1 VRLVGNADRL
11 ACATERNAAP
21 GVALRRRLI
30 FAIFQDFVS
39 NARHM
44 RILKTWFFLCIFS
57 FLCLAAT
64 PAADTNAEN
73 QVIQAALQP
82 SALETNLQHL
92 TDEIGGRVPGTLAMQ
107 HAIEWGVQALTA
119 AGADSVHTEGF
130 TIPNSWA
137 EGATEMTAT
146 TSYEIGAK
154 VGGTVL
160 SVFRVRAVSV
170 AWAPALAPAKHIPVA
185 DVGEGTEADFKK
197 AGDISGKLLLV
208 HTTVLKTWDDL
219 SDEYTKAPPIIDQA
233 VKGKA
238 KAIAFMASREHDIL
252 YRFTNSG
259 EGEIDQLPTVIVAR
273 EDGLRMARL
282 LAAGRMVW
290 ADLSIPN
297 QIGGPIR
304 SANVIAEI
312 KGSEKPDEFV
322 ILGAHL
328 DSWELGTGALDDGCN
343 AALVVDALRAI
354 KAAGVTPRRTIRF
367 ILFSGEEEGLLGSR
381 AYAVNHRFELDR
393 AAGVIIYDEGTG
405 KTTGFS
411 VGGRKDV
418 LDVAKQLI
426 APLAQFDVRE
436 LPLKMESGIDHFEFM
451 LEGVP
456 TFVAE
461 QQEANYIEN
470 YHAVSDTYDKVDFA
484 QLKKQVAE
492 AAALSTGLANL
503 PEKIGPRLTHD
514 QIEQTMRE
522 TNGVEL
528 LKSEGIWDDWV
539 SGKRGRQ
546 K

>member
-1 VRLVGNADRL
+1 
-11 ACATERNAAP
+11 
-21 GVALRRRLI
+21 
-30 FAIFQDFVS
+30 
-39 NARHM
+39 M
-44 RILKTWFFLCIFS
+44 RILKAWLLLCIFS
-57 FLCLAAT
+57 FFCLAAT
-64 PAADTNAEN
+64 PPADTNAEN

-82 SALETNLQHL
+82 SSLESNLRHL

-107 HAIEWGVQALTA
+107 HAVDWGVQAFTA

-130 TIPNSWA
+130 SIPNSWL

-160 SVFRVRAVSV
+160 SVFRVHAVSV
-170 AWAPALAPAKHIPVA
+170 AWAPALAPAKHVPVV
-185 DVGEGTEADFKK
+185 DVGDGTEADFKK
-197 AGDISGKLLLV
+197 AGDITGKIVLV
-208 HTTVLKTWDDL
+208 HTVVLKTWDDL
-219 SDEYTKAPPIIDQA
+219 FAEYANAPPIIDLA

-238 KAIAFMASREHDIL
+238 KAIAFMATREHDIL
-252 YRFTNSG
+252 YRHTNSG
-259 EGEIDQLPTVIVAR
+259 AGEIDKLPMVIVAR
-273 EDGLRMARL
+273 EDGERMARL

-354 KAAGVTPRRTIRF
+354 KASGVTPRRTIRF
-367 ILFSGEEEGLLGSR
+367 ILFSGEEEGLIGSR
-381 AYAVNHRFELDR
+381 AYAVAHRFELDK
-393 AAGVIIYDEGTG
+393 AAGVVIYDAGTG

-418 LDVAKQLI
+418 MDTARQLI

-436 LPLKMESGIDHFEFM
+436 LNPDMEWGMDHFDFM

-456 TFVAE
+456 TFAAD
-461 QQEANYIEN
+461 QQEANYLEN

-484 QLKKQVAE
+484 QLKKHVAE
-492 AAALSTGLANL
+492 AAALSVGLANL
-503 PEKIGPRLTHD
+503 PEKIGPRLTHA
-514 QIEQTMRE
+514 QIEQTIIE
-522 TNGVEL
+522 TH
-528 LKSEGIWDDWV
+528 SEEMFKEFGLWDDWV